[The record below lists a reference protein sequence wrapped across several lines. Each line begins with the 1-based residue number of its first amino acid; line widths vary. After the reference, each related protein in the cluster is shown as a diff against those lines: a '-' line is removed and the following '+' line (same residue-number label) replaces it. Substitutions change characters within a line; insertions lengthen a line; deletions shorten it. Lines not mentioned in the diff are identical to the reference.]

1 KSLQQVLDNLSD
13 TIKLKEAKIE
23 SEHLP
28 IINGIWFQM
37 RQVFSNL
44 LSNSIKFSKEN
55 ENPLIKIVCEDADE
69 QEINQIGLDGDKS
82 YHKIKLTDNGIGF
95 PTGMETKIFE
105 VFQRLH
111 GKNEFEGTG
120 IGLSIV
126 KKILVNHGG
135 EIIAYSTK
143 GQGSTFV
150 LYLPK
155 LLSD

>member
-1 KSLQQVLDNLSD
+1 
-13 TIKLKEAKIE
+13 
-23 SEHLP
+23 
-28 IINGIWFQM
+28 M

-55 ENPLIKIVCEDADE
+55 EKPLIKIVCEDADDL
-69 QEINQIGLDGDKS
+69 EINELGLNEDIP
-82 YHKIKLTDNGIGF
+82 YYKIKLSDNGIGF
-95 PTGMETKIFE
+95 SAGMETKIFE